1 MLILFIGFADDGVD
15 PWESED
21 YDDEEGMADE
31 AEALD
36 NGWMDSQLSEESPKS
51 HANRQQLQQ
60 QTPQQQQPMSDGPA
74 VGDLAVVPLPDPPRT
89 GILKGGKLWRG
100 AVNNNN
106 NSNDSSQNNSSST
119 SSSAGPSSI
128 GEEATLSRHGEKSP
142 AVRFIHLNDAQCGA
156 DSEDGGANATATN
169 CNATG
174 GAASGGGQ
182 SQRSGGGGGTGH
194 HHNSAFQQL
203 FPRARKLLQELPEAE
218 IQRLTTAARANNAP
232 SSVSSV
238 SSFASSSSRTGVTS
252 LLGHSA
258 DSATDTT
265 DASDLK

>member
-1 MLILFIGFADDGVD
+1 MD

-51 HANRQQLQQ
+51 HANRQLQQ
-60 QTPQQQQPMSDGPA
+60 QQQQPVSDGPA
-74 VGDLAVVPLPDPPRT
+74 VGDLVLPLPDPPRT

-106 NSNDSSQNNSSST
+106 SSNNNDSSQNNSSST
-119 SSSAGPSSI
+119 SSSAGASSAI

-142 AVRFIHLNDAQCGA
+142 AVRFIHLNDAPQGGG
-156 DSEDGGANATATN
+156 DSEDGASNATAA
-169 CNATG
+169 NATG
-174 GAASGGGQ
+174 GPPSGGGGGGGGGQ
-182 SQRSGGGGGTGH
+182 SQRSGGGSGGAGTGH

-238 SSFASSSSRTGVTS
+238 SSFASSSRTGVTS
-252 LLGHSA
+252 LLGHST
-258 DSATDTT
+258 DSAITTDTT